1 MTYSKYEFDH
11 SFLTLVFHEGFRSS
25 CRLVHPQPYLIMMRC
40 VMVLLTSCFVLTS
53 LEPPSPASSTGPREV
68 DRSLQIISQLPEPL
82 HITSPPDPENR
93 RDAIEPSKVTPASKR
108 WFRMRFKKT
117 NKTQASQ
124 PQDQLS
130 TKSAHPVNLGFNSQ
144 SQPTVNIAK
153 KGPSTMAAGKRVRVS
168 VFCFGRQGVWYA

>member
-1 MTYSKYEFDH
+1 MRD
-11 SFLTLVFHEGFRSS
+11 GFTG
-25 CRLVHPQPYLIMMRC
+25 LP
-40 VMVLLTSCFVLTS
+40 CFVLTS

-130 TKSAHPVNLGFNSQ
+130 TKSGHPVSLGFDSQ
-144 SQPTVNIAK
+144 SQPTANIAK

-168 VFCFGRQGVWYA
+168 VFCFGRQKMCGVPDEVSQRAVAVDLVRYSVCLLAHCLSCVTE